1 MATVPTSRVEAQ
13 ELMLANSGYRW
24 ATSGTTKVEQY
35 ITAVEYLILTM
46 PERATHGGRGGEEIV
61 TNLKALQDLL
71 KQAEDWR
78 EAQSADQGVKYYDFT
93 EFRS

>member
-1 MATVPTSRVEAQ
+1 MATIPTTRTDAQ
-13 ELMLANSGYRW
+13 ELMLANSDYRW
-24 ATSGTTKVEQY
+24 ATSGTSKVEQY
-35 ITAVEYLILTM
+35 IVSVEYLILTM

-71 KQAEDWR
+71 KQAQDWR
-78 EAQSADQGVKYYDFT
+78 EAQSSDQGVKYYDFS